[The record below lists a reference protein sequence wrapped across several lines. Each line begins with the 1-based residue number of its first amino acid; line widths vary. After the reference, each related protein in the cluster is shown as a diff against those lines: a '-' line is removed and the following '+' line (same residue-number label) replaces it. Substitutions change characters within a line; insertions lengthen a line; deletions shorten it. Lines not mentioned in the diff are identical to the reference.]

1 MREFN
6 VTFAWVRPNRRT
18 GTTVMMQVALVARIK
33 LPSNM
38 VAPWIEPAFIG
49 LKPKTLI
56 TTELRPQVSV
66 GELERIQP

>member
-1 MREFN
+1 
-6 VTFAWVRPNRRT
+6 
-18 GTTVMMQVALVARIK
+18 MMQVALVARIK